1 MEDHGNK
8 GIVLMETR
16 VHLYIHVY
24 HVSEVS
30 LCKLCL
36 KFLVLFYSVSYD
48 KNVEYF
54 FNCMQNVGC

>member
-24 HVSEVS
+24 HASEVS
-30 LCKLCL
+30 FCKLLL
-36 KFLVLFYSVSYD
+36 KIFS
-48 KNVEYF
+48 F
-54 FNCMQNVGC
+54 FFIQ

>member
-8 GIVLMETR
+8 GIVLRETI

-30 LCKLCL
+30 FCKLLL
-36 KFLVLFYSVSYD
+36 KISSFFYSVSYD
-48 KNVEYF
+48 NNDEYF
-54 FNCMQNVGC
+54 LNCM